1 VPWETNRT
9 SEAEMKNEN
18 SNIKN
23 QSGQTRIGQYISDT
37 GLFRTILAG
46 AVFLSILWEG
56 NNSQSAEA
64 AVQNGKNHTEYALS
78 KNSPENLVG
87 VIVEMKTGKSGITNM
102 EIRSTQTGL
111 TGRSECIHA
120 STGKMIDVIVDP
132 SVVYHPE
139 QGVMVI
145 MEKQLSPDVT
155 KLSPGECVSITGDK
169 LRKVDPSTDEDQ
181 IVITPT
187 AKKATRME
195 RMEALKIRI
204 EPILTAGTSSRPAGH
219 LQPTRLP
226 SSAFNVR
233 QPA

>member
-1 VPWETNRT
+1 
-9 SEAEMKNEN
+9 MKTKR
-18 SNIKN
+18 SNTKK
-23 QSGQTRIGQYISDT
+23 QSDQAIMGQYISDT
-37 GLFRTILAG
+37 GFFRTILAG

-56 NNSQSAEA
+56 NSTESAQA
-64 AVQNGKNHTEYALS
+64 AQQHAKSHTEYALS

-102 EIRSTQTGL
+102 EIRSSQTGL
-111 TGRSECIHA
+111 TGQSGCIHA
-120 STGKMIDVIVDP
+120 SSGKMVDVVVDP

-155 KLSPGECVSITGDK
+155 KLSPGECVSISGDR
-169 LRKVDPSTDEDQ
+169 LRQIDPSTDEDR
-181 IVITPT
+181 IVIS
-187 AKKATRME
+187 ASGKKPTRME

-204 EPILTAGTSSRPAGH
+204 EPILTAGTASRPAGH

-226 SSAFNVR
+226 SSALTLR